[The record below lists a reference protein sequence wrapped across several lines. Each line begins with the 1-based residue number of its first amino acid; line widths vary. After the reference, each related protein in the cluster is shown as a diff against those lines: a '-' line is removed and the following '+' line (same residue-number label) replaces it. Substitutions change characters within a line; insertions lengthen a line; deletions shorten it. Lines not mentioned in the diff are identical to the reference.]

1 MSECDVRSALICYL
15 VDPVGSSQTISRD
28 TSYKIVGPSSL
39 RH

>member
-15 VDPVGSSQTISRD
+15 VDPGWELPNNCRD

-39 RH
+39 RD